1 MAFYNLISFA
11 ILTLELVTF
20 LVVIFPLPFA
30 WRRAMFKAIA
40 ESHIIARLQYGLK
53 ITFIFIAVLFADA
66 VNQMLKIHR
75 EREALATSPAGVA
88 ATPDMRAQADYR
100 SRKFLSERNFYL
112 HGSCLVLSLILS
124 RTYSLVL
131 DLIRAQEELAVL
143 QAQTGT
149 GGPEAEKL
157 AQPGKLLSEV
167 EKPKVKPQVVD
178 KKKE

>member
-1 MAFYNLISFA
+1 VHLSERHA
-11 ILTLELVTF
+11 LT
-20 LVVIFPLPFA
+20 
-30 WRRAMFKAIA
+30 
-40 ESHIIARLQYGLK
+40 RL
-53 ITFIFIAVLFADA
+53 TP
-66 VNQMLKIHR
+66 
-75 EREALATSPAGVA
+75 PA
-88 ATPDMRAQADYR
+88 
-100 SRKFLSERNFYL
+100 ERNFYL